1 MFEHPGSFYF
11 GTPVEPT
18 HTDPD
23 IRTAT
28 LPSVPIGERV
38 PVAVAVPVA
47 VPLDLVLDNES
58 KSYPIILA
66 VISCYW
72 DKHS

>member
-1 MFEHPGSFYF
+1 VRFEPGVRAPGSFYF
-11 GTPVEPT
+11 GTLVEPT

-28 LPSVPIGERV
+28 LPSVPIGESL
-38 PVAVAVPVA
+38 PVA

-58 KSYPIILA
+58 ESYFLIP
-66 VISCYW
+66 VVTSYYW
-72 DKHS
+72 CEHQ